1 MKNEYKII
9 LILILIILF
18 LLYNKK
24 NEHLFVA
31 SEPVINI
38 AKVYADASGTVNFN
52 NIKLEGKI
60 SSTNNNLDISAN
72 TTTINNLNLQ
82 GKITS
87 TNNNLDISAN
97 TTTINNLNLQGKILS
112 TNNNLDISANINTNA
127 ITTSGLTTDG
137 IVNGYML
144 TMQGVDIRYYLPG
157 VTLYSM
163 TTTHDDGKLYNS
175 LSKVDLQL
183 GHYSA
188 NSLNTLLGDTDWNDK
203 ANVIIVYPGFGVSLY
218 TDYAD
223 FFNGNNC
230 DIDNYGIKP
239 LRIKLGTPPTVY
251 AGNSSEQQ
259 FYNVDSNTYTITGTG
274 VDQDQLS
281 ILIIRFASDDAK
293 WRKHNIN

>member
-18 LLYNKK
+18 LLYTKK
-24 NEHLFVA
+24 NEHLFVG

-52 NIKLEGKI
+52 NIKLE
-60 SSTNNNLDISAN
+60 
-72 TTTINNLNLQ
+72 

-112 TNNNLDISANINTNA
+112 TNNNLDISANINT
-127 ITTSGLTTDG
+127 SGLTTDG

-144 TMQGVDIRYYLPG
+144 TMQGVDIRWYLPG
-157 VTLYSM
+157 VSLYSM
-163 TTTHDDGKLYNS
+163 ATSHDSAKLHNTF
-175 LSKVDLQL
+175 SKVDLQM

-188 NSLNTLLGDTDWNDK
+188 NSLLGDTDWNDK
-203 ANVIIVYPGFGVSLY
+203 ANVIIVYPGFGVTL
-218 TDYAD
+218 YAD

-251 AGNSSEQQ
+251 AGTSLEQQ

-274 VDQDQLS
+274 VGADQISSLM
-281 ILIIRFASDDAK
+281 IRFASDDAK
-293 WRKHNIN
+293 WRKHSIN